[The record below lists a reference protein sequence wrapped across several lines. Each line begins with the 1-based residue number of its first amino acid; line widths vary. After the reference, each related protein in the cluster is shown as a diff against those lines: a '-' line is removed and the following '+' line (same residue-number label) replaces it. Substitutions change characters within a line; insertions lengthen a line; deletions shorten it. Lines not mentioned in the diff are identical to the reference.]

1 MLTIQLHKL
10 RFFATHGLYAE
21 ENVAGTSFEIDAQ
34 IDYLPGTLPV
44 KHIGDTVDYT
54 RIYDTIA
61 RRMKQSEKLL
71 ETVVYNIANDIMN
84 EFPIVQVVRISITK
98 LHLPV
103 INFSGNV
110 SVTYTMNRG
119 EEQTIS

>member
-21 ENVAGTSFEIDAQ
+21 ENVAGTSFEIDAH
-34 IDYLPGTLPV
+34 IYYKPATVPV

-54 RIYDTIA
+54 RIYDAIA
-61 RRMKQSEKLL
+61 RRMKLSEKLL

-84 EFPIVQVVRISITK
+84 EFPIVQVAQISITK

-110 SVTYTMNRG
+110 SVSYTMKRG
-119 EEQTIS
+119 EEHTIS